1 MKCLKLS
8 FSFIFL
14 FLLFSI
20 VNANGQPSNGYCANP
35 YVISLGKYC
44 NAIETITAQECCP
57 DETPYGTDTIYP
69 FTKQE
74 CESAFFNT
82 VFSQLNARC
91 QVGCCFNPNIVSG
104 CYQNPKLL
112 CETEGGD
119 KAKFSLNDPGCT
131 IIPECTVGC
140 CCDLNINNNLYYH
153 ESYTRGSCDDKY
165 PGTQEH
171 FFTDLTT
178 EQCEQQCRS
187 LTTCSAKSGTVCVD
201 DNTCP
206 D

>member
-1 MKCLKLS
+1 MNLLKLLIY
-8 FSFIFL
+8 FIPL
-14 FLLFSI
+14 I
-20 VNANGQPSNGYCANP
+20 VLASLVSAVNGYCANP

-119 KAKFSLNDPGCT
+119 KAKFKEDRS
-131 IIPECTVGC
+131 EERRVGK
-140 CCDLNINNNLYYH
+140 
-153 ESYTRGSCDDKY
+153 E
-165 PGTQEH
+165 
-171 FFTDLTT
+171 
-178 EQCEQQCRS
+178 CRS
-187 LTTCSAKSGTVCVD
+187 
-201 DNTCP
+201 
-206 D
+206 